1 MPIHFKKEV
10 SIRWSDIDPNF
21 HLRHSVYYD
30 FGAQQRIEILEEVG
44 LSLNVMQE
52 VGFGPIIFRE
62 ECIFKREVRLSDII
76 TITAKI
82 AKMRADGSRW
92 TIQHVFTNLQ
102 NVECATLNIDGA
114 WMDTKKRKLCNPTPQ
129 IVVDVLNAF
138 PRSEGFVEE

>member
-62 ECIFKREVRLSDII
+62 ECIFKREIRLSDII

-82 AKMRADGSRW
+82 SKMRADGSRW

-102 NVECATLNIDGA
+102 NVECAILNIDGA
-114 WMDTKKRKLCNPTPQ
+114 WMNTKTRKLCNPTPQ

-138 PRSEGFVEE
+138 PKAEGFLEE